1 MSDAAPM
8 EEMTLRDYASVVWR
22 RKWIVILPVVVTTLV
37 AIGLSMAQTPMYR
50 ASAQVLVKTPATA
63 YSLGSTGDVLSPR
76 LVENE
81 LQAARGSELLGQ
93 LRTTVGSEPSLS
105 VSVSEGSDVFT
116 FTATSSDP
124 DLAAAAAN
132 AYATAY
138 IERQRSLLI
147 NEYIARVEVLNDQ
160 LGAIER
166 GDTDAARQSDYEL
179 ELQDL
184 AVSIELARTSGST
197 LIDEARP
204 PSSPY
209 EPNTTRTATLAA
221 VVGLL
226 IGLAA
231 AFLLDYLDTS
241 VRDEDDL
248 ARATGMPNLATIP
261 PLPPKPGAS
270 GDVPY
275 LVTREHPQSQAS
287 EAFRSL
293 HTAIKFLA
301 LERPLHTVLVTSPRP
316 GEGKTTTA
324 TNLAISAAKSG
335 QRVLLV
341 DCDLRKPQAHLF
353 FELSNDLGFTSVLLG
368 DATMRRVA
376 QLVPDAATLAVI
388 TSGPIPPNASELLAG
403 DRTKA
408 SLEALGASVDLVI
421 VDSPPV
427 LPVSDPLILASLVDG
442 VIVVASA
449 GTTDRRQLAKT
460 IDRLS
465 QVDAPILGTVLNR
478 FDPIERSTYGYNPT
492 PEVKVNVAT
501 FDRPA
506 AGNDPP
512 PAGAQG
518 TRAGHAEA
526 APAKRAGSANA
537 SADADAPTSTTRTSD
552 TIEELNWS

>member
-22 RKWIVILPVVVTTLV
+22 RKWIVILPTVLTTLV

-81 LQAARGSELLGQ
+81 LQAAKGSELIGSV
-93 LRTTVGSEPSLS
+93 RTQIGVEPTLS

-116 FTATSSDP
+116 FTATSSDA

-132 AYATAY
+132 AYANAY
-138 IERQRSLLI
+138 IERQRTLLLD
-147 NEYIARVEVLNDQ
+147 EYDARLAVLTEQ
-160 LGAIER
+160 LAAIEN
-166 GDTDAARQSDYEL
+166 GETDAARQSDYEL

-184 AVSIELARTSGST
+184 DVSIELAKTSGST
-197 LIDEARP
+197 LIDEATP
-204 PSSPY
+204 PSTPY
-209 EPNTTRTATLAA
+209 EPNTTRTATLAM

-226 IGLAA
+226 IGLGA

-248 ARATGMPNLATIP
+248 TNATGLPNLATIP
-261 PLPPKPGAS
+261 HMPPKKTPNGE
-270 GDVPY
+270 VPY
-275 LVTREHPQSQAS
+275 LVAREHPQSPAS

-293 HTAIKFLA
+293 QTAIKFLA
-301 LERPLHTVLVTSPRP
+301 LERTLHTLLVTSPRP
-316 GEGKTTTA
+316 SEGKTTTA
-324 TNLAISAAKSG
+324 TNLAITAARSG

-353 FELSNDLGFTSVLLG
+353 FNLQNEQGFTSVLLG
-368 DATMRRVA
+368 EATMRQVA
-376 QLVPDAATLAVI
+376 QLVPDAAKLAVI
-388 TSGPIPPNASELLAG
+388 TSGPVPPNASELLAG
-403 DRTKA
+403 ERTKA
-408 SLEALGASVDLVI
+408 SLEALSESVDLVI
-421 VDSPPV
+421 IDSPPV

-460 IDRLS
+460 IDRLA
-465 QVDAPILGTVLNR
+465 QVEAPMLGTVLNR
-478 FDPIERSTYGYNPT
+478 YDPIDHTDYAYGYAQTTPNPSDLSPVSGSPRPT
-492 PEVKVNVAT
+492 KAQRVRKAQPAGKAQPASEAEQPAEVK
-501 FDRPA
+501 R
-506 AGNDPP
+506 
-512 PAGAQG
+512 
-518 TRAGHAEA
+518 
-526 APAKRAGSANA
+526 
-537 SADADAPTSTTRTSD
+537 TSTTRMGGA
-552 TIEELNWS
+552 IEEISSP

>member
-1 MSDAAPM
+1 M
-8 EEMTLRDYASVVWR
+8 EEMTLRDYASVIWR
-22 RKWIVILPVVVTTLV
+22 RKWIVILPMVLTTLV

-81 LQAARGSELLGQ
+81 LQAAKGSELIGSV
-93 LRTTVGSEPSLS
+93 RTDVGAEPALS

-132 AYATAY
+132 TYANAY
-138 IERQRSLLI
+138 IQRQRTLLLD
-147 NEYIARVEVLNDQ
+147 EYDARVAVLNEQ
-160 LGAIER
+160 LAAIER
-166 GDTDAARQSDYEL
+166 GESDASRKGDYES

-184 AVSIELARTSGST
+184 AVSIELAKTSGST
-197 LIDEARP
+197 LIDEATP
-204 PSSPY
+204 PGTPY

-226 IGLAA
+226 IGLGA

-248 ARATGMPNLATIP
+248 MRATGLPNLATVP
-261 PLPPKPGAS
+261 NLPAKKTS
-270 GDVPY
+270 GREVPY
-275 LVTREHPQSQAS
+275 LVTREHPHSPAS

-293 HTAIKFLA
+293 QTGIKFLG
-301 LERPLHTVLVTSPRP
+301 LERTLRTVLVTSPRP

-324 TNLAISAAKSG
+324 TNLAITAARSG

-353 FELSNDLGFTSVLLG
+353 FNLPNAQGFTSVLLG
-368 DATMRRVA
+368 EATMRQVA
-376 QLVPDAATLAVI
+376 QLVPDAAKLAVI

-403 DRTKA
+403 ERTKA
-408 SLEALGASVDLVI
+408 SLEALTESVDLVI

-427 LPVSDPLILASLVDG
+427 LPVSDPVILASLVDG

-449 GTTDRRQLAKT
+449 GTTDRRQLAKA
-460 IDRLS
+460 IDRLA
-465 QVDAPILGTVLNR
+465 QVDAPLLGTVLNR
-478 FDPIERSTYGYNPT
+478 YDPIDQTDYTYGYTKPT
-492 PEVKVNVAT
+492 AEPSDVSPVSGLP
-501 FDRPA
+501 RP
-506 AGNDPP
+506 
-512 PAGAQG
+512 
-518 TRAGHAEA
+518 
-526 APAKRAGSANA
+526 
-537 SADADAPTSTTRTSD
+537 TSD
-552 TIEELNWS
+552 TPVSTKRPIPVAEELNWS